1 MAKAQA
7 DEALLSRVRA
17 AETSMTAV
25 ETWSKRCEDCEAAVS
40 RGKEALAAGDRDEAA
55 GHCRAAQ
62 SLLDG
67 GLKSEALRKAV
78 QELEQAIKS
87 GHFLCLFLLIS
98 AAASNIFRKFWCV
111 CVWYELKA

>member
-1 MAKAQA
+1 
-7 DEALLSRVRA
+7 
-17 AETSMTAV
+17 MTAV

-87 GHFLCLFLLIS
+87 GHFLCLAFIDFS
-98 AAASNIFRKFWCV
+98 SGFKYFPQIWVYVRVSCMN
-111 CVWYELKA
+111 